1 MLITGFRCYQPEP
14 SLLAFPIN
22 FLPNTF
28 SSINPLFHYRW
39 QKGDFLTL
47 SNLWHFIMILQRKT
61 FSYQVNLIYNKVRI
75 NTSFFQSTILKILSW
90 CTSSLQRWLMHY
102 YDLTNSYRF
111 MSTVFFFFLMFKLF
125 HLWPMEAPYSWLLGP
140 FDITL
145 LLLIPCFQTQDSP
158 TSSWIF
164 PAPFNGTVWVLG
176 YALLLD
182 SDCYQTFS
190 MGKAM
195 Q

>member
-28 SSINPLFHYRW
+28 SSINPLLHYRW

-47 SNLWHFIMILQRKT
+47 SNLWHFIMILQWKT

-75 NTSFFQSTILKILSW
+75 NTSFFQSTILIILSW

-111 MSTVFFFFLMFKLF
+111 MSTVLWFFFFWCSNCSIFGQWKL
-125 HLWPMEAPYSWLLGP
+125 LIAGSWVLLTSPYSYCFLAFRHKIVQPHLESSLPLL
-140 FDITL
+140 
-145 LLLIPCFQTQDSP
+145 
-158 TSSWIF
+158 
-164 PAPFNGTVWVLG
+164 
-176 YALLLD
+176 
-182 SDCYQTFS
+182 
-190 MGKAM
+190 MG
-195 Q
+195 QFGC